1 MRTVDMFIRD
11 PVSIP
16 LLNAWVRVGAAL
28 PDISERMRE
37 AVELD
42 NQ

>member
-1 MRTVDMFIRD
+1 MFIRD
-11 PVSIP
+11 PMGIP
-16 LLNAWVRVGAAL
+16 MLNAYLRVGAAL

-42 NQ
+42 NA

>member
-1 MRTVDMFIRD
+1 MFIHD
-11 PVSIP
+11 PVGIP

-42 NQ
+42 NE